1 MIKNSAQFLQVL
13 VYYTHK
19 NMYLMST
26 NLAAS
31 YNISPPPLPLPFSPI
46 RLNLNNI
53 CLNYILVDYVAN
65 FLSKFE
71 V

>member
-1 MIKNSAQFLQVL
+1 MIKNSAQFLQVF

-31 YNISPPPLPLPFSPI
+31 YKKIIQRDRSYMEHVRWTN
-46 RLNLNNI
+46 
-53 CLNYILVDYVAN
+53 D
-65 FLSKFE
+65 K
-71 V
+71 